1 MGGCRRGDDFHDD
14 RTGLRA
20 HGACCGEDLRLSQ
33 AQPRRPGR
41 GWRQENDATVPD
53 VRESDLIAQRG
64 RQRPAQLPVQF
75 VQFVRTL
82 CERHDRATVG
92 QGLRAMS
99 GAAGRGWR
107 RRLHAVES
115 IKVDTMQIIL
125 VSRSRKVPK
134 TYDLA
139 CTHTRRKL
147 IGTVAAIALTCAAA
161 GGAVALAVASPRD
174 RAVGE
179 IQALRTQVDTQNQQL
194 ADVRAGAQRAVNAL
208 AQKLGELQAQAIRLD
223 ALGMRLTQAGKLDD
237 GEFDF
242 DQPPSIGG
250 PESDGEDTY
259 ALPQSLDNGI
269 ADLSAQF
276 DSQQSQLKALED
288 LLLDR
293 KVDSSLRPTGMPVA
307 GGYISSYFGRRAD
320 PFNGH
325 RGFHAGLDI
334 AVPKGS
340 SVHAVAEGMV
350 TYAGIRHGYGKVVE
364 IDHGNGY
371 MTRYAHNSKLLVHPG
386 ERVRVGTIIAKSGST
401 GHSTGPH
408 VHFEVWY
415 KNHTVNPLAYV
426 RSHR

>member
-1 MGGCRRGDDFHDD
+1 
-14 RTGLRA
+14 
-20 HGACCGEDLRLSQ
+20 
-33 AQPRRPGR
+33 
-41 GWRQENDATVPD
+41 
-53 VRESDLIAQRG
+53 
-64 RQRPAQLPVQF
+64 
-75 VQFVRTL
+75 
-82 CERHDRATVG
+82 
-92 QGLRAMS
+92 
-99 GAAGRGWR
+99 
-107 RRLHAVES
+107 
-115 IKVDTMQIIL
+115 
-125 VSRSRKVPK
+125 VPK

-139 CTHTRRKL
+139 CVQTRRKL
-147 IGTVAAIALTCAAA
+147 IGTLAAVVLAFTVA
-161 GGAVALAVASPRD
+161 GGVLALAVASPRD
-174 RAVGE
+174 RTVGE
-179 IQALRTQVDTQNQQL
+179 IQQLRAQVDTQNRQL
-194 ADVRAGAQRAVNAL
+194 ADVRADAQRDVNAL

-242 DQPPSIGG
+242 DQPPSVGG
-250 PESDGEDTY
+250 PESDGDSTY
-259 ALPQSLDNGI
+259 ALPPSLDTGI

-276 DSQQSQLKALED
+276 DSQQAQLKALED

-334 AVPKGS
+334 ATPKGT

-350 TYAGIRHGYGKVVE
+350 TYAGVRSGYGKVVE

-371 MTRYAHNSKLLVHPG
+371 MTRYAHNRKLLVHPG

-401 GHSTGPH
+401 GRSTGPH

-415 KNHTVNPLAYV
+415 KNHPVNPLAYV